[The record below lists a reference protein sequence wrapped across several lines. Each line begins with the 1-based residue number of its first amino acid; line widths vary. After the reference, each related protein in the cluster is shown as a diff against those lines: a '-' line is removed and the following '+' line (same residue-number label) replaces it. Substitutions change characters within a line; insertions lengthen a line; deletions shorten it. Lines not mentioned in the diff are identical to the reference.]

1 MDNETIKICLTI
13 ALGLLIAVVITIII
27 CRPILGRTSD
37 TSYTS
42 RRQEIWKKSI
52 EQCQNC
58 PHCIHTQCGGWC
70 QLKSK
75 SITDIAFD
83 KMPRIQGP
91 CG

>member
-1 MDNETIKICLTI
+1 MKIGAIIFLIVLVAIVLTLI
-13 ALGLLIAVVITIII
+13 VSAPLLSKKQ
-27 CRPILGRTSD
+27 SD
-37 TSYTS
+37 SSYVS

-70 QLKSK
+70 KLKSK

>member
-1 MDNETIKICLTI
+1 MKIGAIIFLIVLVAIVLTLI
-13 ALGLLIAVVITIII
+13 VSAPLLSKKQ
-27 CRPILGRTSD
+27 SD
-37 TSYTS
+37 SSYVS

>member
-1 MDNETIKICLTI
+1 MKIAAIIFLIVLVAIVLTLI
-13 ALGLLIAVVITIII
+13 VSAPLLSKKQ
-27 CRPILGRTSD
+27 SD
-37 TSYTS
+37 SSYVS

-83 KMPRIQGP
+83 KMPRTQGP

>member
-1 MDNETIKICLTI
+1 MKI
-13 ALGLLIAVVITIII
+13 GTIIFLI
-27 CRPILGRTSD
+27 VLVAIVLTLIVCAPLLSKKQSD
-37 TSYTS
+37 SSYVS
-42 RRQEIWKKSI
+42 RRQEIWEKSI